1 MKRTSQEAAIAIV
14 TELGAT
20 RASTG
25 LSLLFAS
32 GERPSASDVER
43 LLQHPSAALA
53 AARISHDPGA
63 GAGWLEILASG
74 LTFDLSGLGPGPAET
89 APQARHFF
97 GLPETAD
104 HFHFEAVRLAAG
116 QHLAG
121 GASMVPLVRVMLAIA
136 LAFTE
141 LPALRAVSWHPA
153 ATWIDPG
160 YFGRIMANWLA
171 GGPFPVLGLAAM
183 AREPGGAVRSEGLRF
198 FTGQE
203 VRVEGHKG
211 ETTAETVKL
220 AVRAADL
227 LVRAGRLE
235 EPQELTGPEGTRLL
249 AAPSADGETVELRRM
264 A

>member
-1 MKRTSQEAAIAIV
+1 M
-14 TELGAT
+14 
-20 RASTG
+20 
-25 LSLLFAS
+25 
-32 GERPSASDVER
+32 
-43 LLQHPSAALA
+43 
-53 AARISHDPGA
+53 
-63 GAGWLEILASG
+63 
-74 LTFDLSGLGPGPAET
+74 TFDLSGLGPGPAEA
-89 APQARHFF
+89 APRARHFF

-104 HFHFEAVRLAAG
+104 QFHFEAVRLAAG

-121 GASMVPLVRVMLAIA
+121 GAGMVPVVRVMLALA

-141 LPALRAVSWHPA
+141 LPGLRAVSWHPA

-160 YFGRIMANWLA
+160 YFGRIVTNWLA

-183 AREPGGAVRSEGLRF
+183 VREPGGAVQSEGLRF

-235 EPQELTGPEGTRLL
+235 GPQELVGPEGTRLL
-249 AAPSADGETVELRRM
+249 AAPSSDGSTVELRRM